1 MGDCATRS
9 EVTSAYNDKLRL
21 IHFSNG
27 FPNDDLPSL
36 LRHLHNYSKDNNHQS
51 LARLFDEADCA
62 VRDEVRHLSV
72 ELSRL
77 VPSFESI
84 INLAE
89 DTELRKSHLCGSTD
103 GILLCVLQLATFL
116 G

>member
-1 MGDCATRS
+1 MGDCTTPS
-9 EVTSAYNDKLRL
+9 EATSAYDGKLRL
-21 IHFSNG
+21 LYFSNE

-36 LRHLHNYSKDNNHQS
+36 LRHLHNYSKDKEHQF
-51 LARLFDEADCA
+51 LARLFDEATRA
-62 VRDEVRHLSV
+62 VRDEVRHLPV
-72 ELSRL
+72 ELSKL

-89 DTELRKSHLCGSTD
+89 DVELRKSRLCGSID